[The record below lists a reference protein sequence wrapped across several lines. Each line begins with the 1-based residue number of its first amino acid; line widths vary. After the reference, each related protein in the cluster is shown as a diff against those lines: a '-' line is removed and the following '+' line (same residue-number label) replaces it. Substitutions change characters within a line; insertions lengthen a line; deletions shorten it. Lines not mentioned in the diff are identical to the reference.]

1 VVWLGLWPLVPVGIY
16 TAVAGCFLFAGIGT
30 WGLVYPGAGFALEI
44 PRHGR
49 AHSIELNLEPSA
61 VNSLFAKSRHGPAGE
76 IVPRWVEEVL
86 GQEVADAL
94 PDLR

>member
-1 VVWLGLWPLVPVGIY
+1 V
-16 TAVAGCFLFAGIGT
+16 FAAIGT
-30 WGLVYPGAGFALEI
+30 SGLVHPAAGFAQEI
-44 PRHGR
+44 RRHGR
-49 AHSIELNLEPSA
+49 AHTIELNLEPSA
-61 VNSLFAKSRHGPAGE
+61 VNSLFAESRHGPAGE